1 MGINVAKRKII
12 RVTTSPRTNQ
22 VNSGI
27 VGMGAY
33 VPERTVTN
41 QDLENRLDTTKEWI
55 VEKTGIIERRVLDRE
70 NATSYMCIEAAKE
83 ALRNT
88 GISATELDAIV
99 ITTFTPDYI
108 LPSTA
113 LIVKEAI
120 GADKAIPIDLNQV
133 ACAGTLYGMVVGNH
147 FLMNPNHKN
156 VMVIGAEA
164 MSRITNPQD
173 RSTYVFF
180 GDAAGAI
187 ILRRMKKGVQSGILG
202 WDIHSKLSMDVHVP
216 GGGSKYPHSNEQ
228 LDQGRQY
235 LNMNGKN
242 VWKNA
247 TTKLPE
253 SIINLLERHNVKK
266 DEVALFLLHQANLN
280 IIKECMSLLD
290 MPMEKTFCNVSKYG
304 NTSAATLPVVLYEAF
319 NAGKINHGDL
329 LVFATI
335 GAGYFW
341 GSMLVQFSQDPADFE

>member
-1 MGINVAKRKII
+1 MGINVANRKIE
-12 RVTTSPRTNQ
+12 VGTMPGMNQ

-27 VGMGAY
+27 VGFGAY
-33 VPERTVTN
+33 IPDQTVTN
-41 QDLENRLDTTKEWI
+41 QDLENCLDTTKEWI
-55 VEKTGIIERRVLDRE
+55 AEKTGIFERRVLDSD

-88 GISATELDAIV
+88 GILAKDLDAIV

-133 ACAGTLYGMVVGNH
+133 ACAGTLYGMVVGQH

-156 VMVIGAEA
+156 VMVIGAET

-187 ILRRMKKGVQSGILG
+187 ILRRMKKGVESGILG
-202 WDIHSKLSMDVHVP
+202 WDIQSKLSMDVHVP
-216 GGGSKYPHSNEQ
+216 AGGSKYPISQEQ
-228 LDQGRQY
+228 LEQGRQY
-235 LNMNGKN
+235 LNMNGRS
-242 VWKNA
+242 VWENA

-253 SIINLLERHNVKK
+253 SIRSLLDKHKVNKNDV
-266 DEVALFLLHQANLN
+266 DLFLLHQANLN

-290 MPMEKTFCNVSKYG
+290 MPMEKTFCNVNKYG
-304 NTSAATLPVVLYEAF
+304 NTSAATLPVVLNDAY
-319 NAGKINHGDL
+319 NSGKINHGDL

-341 GSMLVQFSQDPADFE
+341 GSMLVKFSENAADFE